1 MGAMAHDTNT
11 SQPVLLSVT
20 RCQAKLLCSAR
31 NIMLEAPVSRRRIL
45 GQLGLFAFVWLG
57 VTVIGTA
64 PPLLEALGAVGVPES
79 IAGSVAGLLAAVA
92 GVVVV
97 QRVLRGPSLAQLG
110 FTRGGRWVL
119 DLAVG
124 LLLGPLLFW
133 TVFSV
138 VSWLGVAKL
147 AGIRLDVGALLAAL
161 VAFVC
166 VGAAEE
172 LVMRGVVLQQV
183 ALGWGVVAGVGVSSA
198 VFALIHVPNVLVAEV
213 DPLVGVLAVVILGLL
228 GLIFA
233 GAYLW
238 TERLWLPIA
247 LHVSWNFGQGALLGF
262 PVSGTPSQ
270 GLVQPALAGPDWLTG
285 GSFGPEGGVV
295 GLLAIGLAGLV
306 VWAYAG
312 ANRRVAP
319 PR

>member
-1 MGAMAHDTNT
+1 
-11 SQPVLLSVT
+11 
-20 RCQAKLLCSAR
+20 
-31 NIMLEAPVSRRRIL
+31 VSRRRIL
-45 GQLGLFAFVWLG
+45 GQLGLFTLVWLG

-79 IAGSVAGLLAAVA
+79 IAGSAAGLLAAVA
-92 GVVVV
+92 GVLAV

-110 FTRGGRWVL
+110 LAPGGHWL
-119 DLAVG
+119 ADLAVG
-124 LLLGPLLFW
+124 LVLGPLLFW

-138 VSWLGVAKL
+138 ESWVGVATL
-147 AGIRLDVGALLAAL
+147 AGIRLDVGALLTAL

-166 VGAAEE
+166 VGAGEE

-183 ALGWGVVAGVGVSSA
+183 ARGWGVRAGVIVSSV

-213 DPLVGVLAVVILGLL
+213 DPLVGVLAVVILGVL
-228 GLIFA
+228 GLILA

-238 TERLWLPIA
+238 TGRLWLPVA
-247 LHVSWNFGQGALLGF
+247 LHLSWNFGQGALLGF

-270 GLVQPALAGPDWLTG
+270 GLVQPALAGPDWFTG
-285 GSFGPEGGVV
+285 GAFGPEGGVV
-295 GLLAIGLAGLV
+295 GLLALGLAGLA

-312 ANRRVAP
+312 AAHRAAP